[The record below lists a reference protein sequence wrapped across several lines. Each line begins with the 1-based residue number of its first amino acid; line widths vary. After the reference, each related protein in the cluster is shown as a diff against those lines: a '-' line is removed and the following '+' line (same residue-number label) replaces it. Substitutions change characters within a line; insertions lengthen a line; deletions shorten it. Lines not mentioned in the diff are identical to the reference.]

1 MIKLL
6 LVTSDKA
13 VFSDFSLEL
22 MKRNGVST
30 AWAESGK
37 DALSRVSAQRF
48 DLVITDEKLSDMTG
62 LVFAEKLVMLNPMV
76 YCAAVSALSEE
87 AFHEASE
94 GLGVLAKLPPLP
106 GKMEAQTLLEQ
117 LLRIKGMTS
126 AAKA

>member
-6 LVTSDKA
+6 LVASDKT
-13 VFSDFSLEL
+13 VFLDFSREL
-22 MKRNGVST
+22 MKRNGVSV

-37 DALSRVSAQRF
+37 EALSMVSTQRF
-48 DLVITDEKLSDMTG
+48 DLVITDEKLSDMAG
-62 LVFAEKLVMLNPMV
+62 LGFAEKLVTLNPMV
-76 YCAAVSALSEE
+76 NCAAVSSLPEK

>member
-6 LVTSDKA
+6 LVTSDNT
-13 VFSDFSLEL
+13 VFSDFSREL
-22 MKRNGVST
+22 LNRNGVSV
-30 AWAESGK
+30 AWAGSGK
-37 DALSRVSAQRF
+37 EALSLVSTQRF
-48 DLVITDEKLSDMTG
+48 DLVITDEKLSDMAG
-62 LVFAEKLVMLNPMV
+62 LVFAEKLVTLNPMV
-76 YCAAVSALSEE
+76 NCAAVSPLSEK

-94 GLGVLAKLPPLP
+94 GLGILAKLPPLP